1 MHNKIS
7 DVRNIV
13 ETILY
18 KCMKKNFKLGA
29 IYFTVL
35 CFTDLV
41 SSFIVAQSVKIICF
55 DLLLL
60 ASFLHHYSKAR
71 KYIVTI

>member
-1 MHNKIS
+1 MHKIEFQ
-7 DVRNIV
+7 IGGY
-13 ETILY
+13 L
-18 KCMKKNFKLGA
+18 F
-29 IYFTVL
+29 